1 MSSTRGVADGPVAEI
16 CRVLGIPAG
25 DLVGSYYGEIDPLYN
40 IDDFSGVLL
49 RFCGLEEDPEGHRHV
64 SERRAACAE
73 DFEGFPRYLREHRNI
88 PSPAIENPLHPGA
101 PMNIHDRNSV
111 AAASGWPGLEADAV
125 LPMWMASNAGQL
137 RRSRVPYFAHTAG
150 APTDIFYNPSD
161 ETIPD
166 SKTET
171 VSLIL
176 TLHGSPFVMNPPPE
190 AEAARDSQQLI
201 EEARAHSYPDV
212 CDIPTEGQRSK
223 IRDCTLWGMLHSCL
237 IFPCSKAIMC
247 VICKAVFKSERAK
260 ASKSM
265 IKHGKLFLCE
275 DFSWYN
281 ALKAFAKHSTNPTS
295 HHYGEVFIEGLP
307 TANRFNNVY
316 PIVTVQGEALRGI
329 TMTELL
335 HTKSP
340 RDFPGTFCEV
350 VRQLREF
357 VLERESLAIQGI
369 DDRNYPSRRPSLG
382 PANARLEY
390 SPGFDA
396 NRPYIVWQNTC
407 PLHLELN
414 AALIPSTTGAAI
426 RLGVKPNMI
435 SQKASPRVIAR
446 GVPSFLILLTASLSR
461 IKLKA
466 ISGTR
471 TSSARWGPESPAECT
486 EPQNED
492 PPLVTLSGLTDYP
505 WIDLITVA
513 LPKSSCEICMEQAY
527 ILNGLARNTQALHQR
542 PHIGPEPKPQG
553 TTKAERTS
561 MRVTITTG
569 LMIRTR
575 TAILIVMTDF
585 LTNRTWMFA
594 IAWFRTRDAP
604 ASPISTH
611 LPGQYLE
618 APDLLTPPEPE
629 LSRPACNLQAQQ
641 HRSQPGGV
649 GNVKP
654 GERSGGGLAHCSAN
668 NARCRRRDESELN
681 CQGHDLHSSASA
693 SSGAAALRPG
703 AFARS
708 STYPVEEATASHK
721 GHHAVSTGSTT
732 RRPSESRLVGFP
744 NRWTEFHGIEVK
756 SIFSLPWLAAAPR
769 RIEHDPERTFSP
781 ASDPLPFFKMLPR
794 TSRREVRDRR
804 PTHNA
809 ERTVVIEGEDYS
821 YMESAEY
828 KNDPRIAR
836 WRRLLD
842 SLEEANLICPLDRK
856 NLKAISHPL
865 VAGAA
870 VPGPRDNQSGRVAL
884 LTGLYSGA
892 QGKYALNVPKAGTIL
907 EWLANGNLGVL
918 YVVVHSKNKLVN
930 SPPQNV
936 ASLGFCCRPHLEAF
950 LSIFRRWELR
960 RPLRSDGPNGR
971 PTMTFLVRSREA
983 FDTDLFETNDS
994 RSHQEGQRRGW
1005 KKSGLTIDESVL
1017 NRVIILA
1024 RESWHKRS
1032 TLWTLST
1039 EDQRPHHIPWD
1050 GWIREQ
1056 VDWDEYLKANRSSRC
1071 ENNTWSVIHSLR
1083 NPAAI
1088 AGSFKQ

>member
-471 TSSARWGPESPAECT
+471 TFSARWGPESPAECT

-492 PPLVTLSGLTDYP
+492 PPLDSHPYCNDRFPNESDLDVRHRMVPNEAASEA
-505 WIDLITVA
+505 LIT
-513 LPKSSCEICMEQAY
+513 LQ
-527 ILNGLARNTQALHQR
+527 
-542 PHIGPEPKPQG
+542 
-553 TTKAERTS
+553 
-561 MRVTITTG
+561 
-569 LMIRTR
+569 
-575 TAILIVMTDF
+575 
-585 LTNRTWMFA
+585 
-594 IAWFRTRDAP
+594 DAP

-649 GNVKP
+649 GNVG